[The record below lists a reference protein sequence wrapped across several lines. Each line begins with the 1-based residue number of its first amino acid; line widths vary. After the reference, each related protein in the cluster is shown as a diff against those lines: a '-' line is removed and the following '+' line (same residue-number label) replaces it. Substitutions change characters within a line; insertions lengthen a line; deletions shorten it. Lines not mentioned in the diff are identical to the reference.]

1 MVLLFLFFNLDTEI
15 FHYIH
20 SDLKSPVLDHL
31 NAGIEVL
38 STQSSLF
45 TAHFFL
51 FSLGKKRER
60 DIGKIALLS
69 TTSVAFLSTSIKTLS
84 NRQRPKRESSRWD
97 SSFPSTHSAQS
108 MSLAVIYSE
117 KYPKLKLPLYTLSFL
132 VGFSRVYSG
141 EHYPSD
147 VLFGWL
153 LGYLTG
159 KVFLRYEEKILRII
173 DRKN

>member
-1 MVLLFLFFNLDTEI
+1 MILFFLLFNLDTKI
-15 FHYIH
+15 FNYIH
-20 SDLKSPVLDHL
+20 SDLKSPGLDYL
-31 NAGIEVL
+31 NNGIEVL

-51 FSLGKKRER
+51 FSFGKKKER
-60 DIGKIALLS
+60 DVGKIALLS
-69 TTSVAFLSTSIKTLS
+69 TTSAAFLSTSLKTIC

-108 MSLAVIYSE
+108 MSLAVIYSK
-117 KYPKLKLPLYTLSFL
+117 KYPKLKLPLYTFSFL
-132 VGFSRVYSG
+132 VGFSRIYSG

-153 LGYLTG
+153 LGYLSG
-159 KVFLRYEEKILRII
+159 KLFLRYESKIGKII
-173 DRKN
+173 KN